1 MKRVGTFAAIAF
13 GSAAVLAAQG
23 AGQTS
28 QPGRSGGASGDTRQT
43 TSSQTGTV
51 TLTGC
56 LQRAG
61 GGSSSGA
68 SSSGPSGASAS
79 GASASGASYILTD
92 ASMGSG
98 AGPSASG
105 SSGAGAAGTSG
116 SSASGAAGTSGSSA
130 AGRSGSTYMLDGS
143 ASEFSSHV
151 NKRVQVTGTMAS
163 ASSGAGS
170 SGAGS
175 SGAGTSGAGT
185 PGAGAGSSG
194 AGASASGASSGQHFK
209 VTSVREVG
217 GDCSSSSS
225 QR

>member
-23 AGQTS
+23 PGQTTP
-28 QPGRSGGASGDTRQT
+28 QPGRSGGSTDTRPAQ
-43 TSSQTGTV
+43 SSESGTV

-61 GGSSSGA
+61 GSSTGAGSSSA
-68 SSSGPSGASAS
+68 SGASAS
-79 GASASGASYILTD
+79 GASASGASFILTD

-98 AGPSASG
+98 SGSSASG
-105 SSGAGAAGTSG
+105 STGAGAAGTTG
-116 SSASGAAGTSGSSA
+116 SSAASVAGTSGSSA

-143 ASEFSSHV
+143 ASELSSHV
-151 NKRVQVTGTMAS
+151 NKRVQVTGTIAS
-163 ASSGAGS
+163 GSS

-185 PGAGAGSSG
+185 PGAGA
-194 AGASASGASSGQHFK
+194 SASGASSSGQHFR
-209 VTSVREVG
+209 VSSVREVS
-217 GDCSSSSS
+217 GDCPASSSSP
-225 QR
+225 R

>member
-23 AGQTS
+23 TPGQTPQP
-28 QPGRSGGASGDTRQT
+28 QPGRSGGSTDTRPAQ
-43 TSSQTGTV
+43 SSQSGTV

-61 GGSSSGA
+61 GASSGA
-68 SSSGPSGASAS
+68 AGGAGSSSAS
-79 GASASGASYILTD
+79 GASSQSAASYILAD
-92 ASMGSG
+92 ATMGK
-98 AGPSASG
+98 APSAGG
-105 SSGAGAAGTSG
+105 SSAGAAGTSG

-151 NKRVQVTGTMAS
+151 NKRVEVTGTMAS
-163 ASSGAGS
+163 GSS

-175 SGAGTSGAGT
+175 SGAGTPGAGT
-185 PGAGAGSSG
+185 PGATASS
-194 AGASASGASSGQHFK
+194 AGASAGGQHFK

-217 GDCSSSSS
+217 GDCSPSASSP
-225 QR
+225 R

>member
-28 QPGRSGGASGDTRQT
+28 QPQPGRSGGSSDTRQT
-43 TSSQTGTV
+43 PSSQTGTV

-56 LQRAG
+56 LQRSGGAS

-68 SSSGPSGASAS
+68 GSSASGAAAS
-79 GASASGASYILTD
+79 GASASSASYILTD

-98 AGPSASG
+98 SGSGSSASG

-116 SSASGAAGTSGSSA
+116 SSAAGAAGTSGSSA

-163 ASSGAGS
+163 GSASGS
-170 SGAGS
+170 S
-175 SGAGTSGAGT
+175 SGAGT
-185 PGAGAGSSG
+185 PGSGAGSSG
-194 AGASASGASSGQHFK
+194 AGASASGSSSSGQHFK

-225 QR
+225 SPR

>member
-23 AGQTS
+23 PGQTTP
-28 QPGRSGGASGDTRQT
+28 QPGRSGGSTDTRPAQ
-43 TSSQTGTV
+43 SSQTEAV

-61 GGSSSGA
+61 GSSTGAGSS
-68 SSSGPSGASAS
+68 SAS
-79 GASASGASYILTD
+79 GASASGASATGASFILTD

-98 AGPSASG
+98 
-105 SSGAGAAGTSG
+105 SG
-116 SSASGAAGTSGSSA
+116 SSASGSGAAGTTGSSAAGAAGTSGSSA
-130 AGRSGSTYMLDGS
+130 AGRAGSTYMLDGS
-143 ASEFSSHV
+143 ASELSSHV

-163 ASSGAGS
+163 GSS

-194 AGASASGASSGQHFK
+194 ASSSASDASSRQHFK
-209 VTSVREVG
+209 VTSVKEVG
-217 GDCSSSSS
+217 GDCSASSSS
-225 QR
+225 PR

>member
-23 AGQTS
+23 PGQTTP
-28 QPGRSGGASGDTRQT
+28 QPGRSGGSTDTRPAQ
-43 TSSQTGTV
+43 SSQTGAV

-56 LQRAG
+56 LQRADG
-61 GGSSSGA
+61 SSTGAGSSSA
-68 SSSGPSGASAS
+68 SGASAS
-79 GASASGASYILTD
+79 GASASGASFILTD

-98 AGPSASG
+98 SGSSASG
-105 SSGAGAAGTSG
+105 GAGAAGTTG
-116 SSASGAAGTSGSSA
+116 SSAAGAAGTSGSSA

-143 ASEFSSHV
+143 ASELSSHV

-163 ASSGAGS
+163 GSS

-185 PGAGAGSSG
+185 PGACAGSSG
-194 AGASASGASSGQHFK
+194 AGASASGASSRQNFK
-209 VTSVREVG
+209 VTSVKEVG
-217 GDCSSSSS
+217 GDCSASSSS
-225 QR
+225 PR

>member
-23 AGQTS
+23 PGQTTP
-28 QPGRSGGASGDTRQT
+28 QPGRSGGSTDTRPAQ
-43 TSSQTGTV
+43 SSESGTV

-61 GGSSSGA
+61 GSSTGAGSSSA
-68 SSSGPSGASAS
+68 SGASAS
-79 GASASGASYILTD
+79 GASASGASFILTD

-98 AGPSASG
+98 
-105 SSGAGAAGTSG
+105 SG
-116 SSASGAAGTSGSSA
+116 SSASGSGAAGTTGSSAAGAAGTSGSSA

-143 ASEFSSHV
+143 ASELSSHV

-163 ASSGAGS
+163 GSS

-194 AGASASGASSGQHFK
+194 AGASASGASSRQNFK
-209 VTSVREVG
+209 VTSVKEVG
-217 GDCSSSSS
+217 GDCSASSSS
-225 QR
+225 PR